1 MKGCN
6 RRPDRSM
13 QAILRSPSRPREAL
27 RENGRPFWIAI
38 ASGRS
43 SEDAAVD
50 AGVSPAV
57 GVRWFRRAGGMPPTH
72 LSQSSKPPSGRY
84 LSFAEREE
92 IAILRAQGQGVRA
105 IARQLDRPPCTIS
118 RELRRNVARRHGA
131 PDYRATT
138 AQWHADR
145 SARRPKPAKL
155 AMNPV
160 LQNYVQDR
168 LAGMIARPDG
178 VPIVGPK
185 VLWKARRAVHRQPR
199 RWATAWSPEQISRR
213 LRLDFPEDE
222 TMRISHEAI
231 YQALYV
237 QGRGALRRELTACL
251 RTGRA
256 LRMPRARTRKQG
268 RAFVSPEIMISQ
280 RPAEVADRAVP
291 GHWEGDLILG
301 LRSSAIG
308 TLVERTTRF
317 TVLLHLPPMT
327 GHSQEVHVKKGSAL
341 AGHGAEAV
349 RDAITRA
356 IFTLPEQLRRS
367 LTWDQGAELAQHARL
382 KIDAGVQLYFCDP
395 HSPWQRGTNEN
406 TNGLLRQ
413 YFPKGTDLSIHNAD
427 DLEAV
432 ALALNTR
439 PRKTLGWKTPAETLD
454 EMLRASDTQSVAT
467 TG

>member
-1 MKGCN
+1 MDCVRAG
-6 RRPDRSM
+6 RP
-13 QAILRSPSRPREAL
+13 QEAL
-27 RENGRPFWIAI
+27 REHYRPFWSAI

-43 SEDAAVD
+43 SEDAAVE
-50 AGVSPAV
+50 AGVSPSV

-72 LSQSSKPPSGRY
+72 LSRSSKPPSERY
-84 LSFAEREE
+84 LSFVEREE
-92 IAILRAQGQGVRA
+92 IAILRAQGHGVRA

-131 PDYRATT
+131 PEYRATT

-145 SARRPKPAKL
+145 SARRPKLAKL
-155 AMNPV
+155 AINPA
-160 LQNYVQDR
+160 LRDYVQDR
-168 LAGMIARPDG
+168 LAGMIAKPDG
-178 VPIVGPK
+178 APLVGPK
-185 VLWKARRAVHRQPR
+185 VVWKGRRAVHRQVR

-222 TMRISHEAI
+222 TMRISHEAV

-256 LRMPRARTRKQG
+256 LRMPRARAGKG
-268 RAFVSPEIMISQ
+268 RSFIPAEIMISQ
-280 RPAEVADRAVP
+280 RPAEAADRAVP
-291 GHWEGDLILG
+291 GHWEGDLIIGLG
-301 LRSSAIG
+301 SSAIG

-317 TVLLHLPPMT
+317 TILLHLPRMT
-327 GHSQEVHVKKGSAL
+327 GQEQEARVKKGSAP

-356 IFTLPEQLRRS
+356 IFTMPEQLRRS

-382 KIDAGVQLYFCDP
+382 KIDAGVQVYFCDP

-413 YFPKGTDLSIHNAD
+413 YFPKGTDLNAHSVD

-432 ALALNTR
+432 ARALNTR

-454 EMLRASDTQSVAT
+454 EVLRVSDTQAVAT